1 MGKYFDSGAKSHRLI
16 SDPLSDF
23 LEQLTFHVNSV
34 GTWKRDKQTLANYTI
49 KDVEFIFYT
58 SGESSTNILGT
69 EYTCYTHDMMILQ
82 PMQLYTSQNKD
93 QLHTEYQFIH
103 FDVQP
108 ISHLRPFLDLFHS
121 AVIRMQSPDET
132 HALIRSIQQQVYEQQ
147 PGYIT
152 NINALL
158 KLLIVQVLRS
168 QQAIPNCT
176 CSLAPL
182 HTGPQL
188 FVDQCIAYIGNHLK
202 DDCSVQALSHH
213 FSVSNNYIY
222 KSFMKVLNQ
231 SPSRYVTQLRMFR
244 AKSLLLTDLFTIEE
258 VAEEVGYSSLAHF
271 SKVFKENNQC
281 SPSEYRRKNRT

>member
-1 MGKYFDSGAKSHRLI
+1 MGKYFDSGDKSHPLI

-34 GTWKRDKQTLANYTI
+34 GTWKRNQQALAHYTI

-58 SGESSTNILGT
+58 SGESTTTILGT
-69 EYTCYTHDMMILQ
+69 EYTCCTHDLLILE

-108 ISHLRPFLDLFHS
+108 LSHLRPFLDLFHT
-121 AVIRMQSPDET
+121 AVVHMQHPDEICT
-132 HALIRSIQQQVYEQQ
+132 LIQTIQRQVSEQK
-147 PGYIT
+147 PGYLT

-158 KLLIVQVLRS
+158 KLLIVQVLRC
-168 QQAIPNCT
+168 QQAAP
-176 CSLAPL
+176 ARPRPQVPL

-188 FVDQCIAYIGNHLK
+188 LVDQCLAYIGSNLK
-202 DDCSVQALSHH
+202 GDCSVQALSRH
-213 FSVSNNYIY
+213 FSVSSNHIY

-244 AKSLLLTDLFTIEE
+244 AKSMLLSDLFTMEE
-258 VAEEVGYSSLAHF
+258 IAGEVGYSSLAHF
-271 SKVFKENNQC
+271 SKVFKENNQY
-281 SPSEYRRKNRT
+281 SPSEYRRRNRS